1 MLPLLRD
8 LWQLSAKAALVTLHR
23 TFLELGVIL
32 LAYHA
37 ILSIAH
43 AAVLLRIVMGM
54 ARNTRNLTWESRVAS
69 RLAQECTQE
78 PRRFT

>member
-1 MLPLLRD
+1 MLLLLRD
-8 LWQLSAKAALVTLHR
+8 LWQPSAKAALVTLRR
-23 TFLELGVIL
+23 TFSELGVTL

-43 AAVLLRIVMGM
+43 VAALLRIVMDM
-54 ARNTRNLTWESRVAS
+54 ARNTRNLTWESRVATK
-69 RLAQECTQE
+69 LAQECTRE